1 MTIKKIDKK
10 LNQQLDWLIE
20 PSLQGVNTLFVLS
33 FEDEAQKKK
42 SYRRYYLRTVEI
54 NNYNIM
60 IKPF

>member
-33 FEDEAQKKK
+33 FEDEAQKKVTNDIIFGLQK
-42 SYRRYYLRTVEI
+42 
-54 NNYNIM
+54 
-60 IKPF
+60 

>member
-42 SYRRYYLRTVEI
+42 VTDDIIFGLQ
-54 NNYNIM
+54 
-60 IKPF
+60 K